1 MKAEKLSFE
10 MDLWGQCDKL
20 HERLNKKISYYKVL
34 VKSLDP
40 FYEIFNDISKK
51 LNSLKISMD
60 PTISHSLYTDDS
72 DSTKTNLYGIA
83 LTIEMFRDFLA
94 KIMEYNTQTIFH
106 ISKGLEDLIKKVQTE
121 KSEYDNFIK
130 CRKNLSENKAI
141 MDKNMKLY
149 HQKMLAA
156 ESAVLDLKNF
166 EIIKLSVNNDT
177 SLIENKNLL
186 EEKAVQLT
194 NDSVKPFKMYSDS
207 VDKVNEIRVESIE
220 LQKHLLYKYQ
230 NIEEE
235 VGKSNISFANLIFS
249 IEKII
254 KELLDKTISETQ
266 NNIKNIN
273 INKDI
278 KQLILDYKGNEK
290 PEKNILFINFPS
302 SINFDEGEDNKS
314 FEINKKSVEFIK
326 ERIESE
332 YPNYAPELEIEKND
346 MREILYKLFETYEQ
360 EKADKL
366 MSFIKNS
373 KTHRF
378 FLILLSKLRTR
389 NRYLQT
395 KIMIDLLGK
404 ILNNILNES
413 EKYKIYDN
421 AKNCIILSQT
431 FYYKNNDEKFYL
443 LNHIKNHKW
452 LKSVDYWINF
462 GELMIDAEMDKLLEN
477 YPDLTKNDI
486 ITNSDKITVNL
497 RKKINDII
505 YSQILPFVNN
515 MNEFKLGYKDIV
527 EITEGILTQYPFL
540 NDEQKDI
547 VYGFISENKEEMDKL
562 RKEYYENHIKKKEEL
577 NKNKEIKINK
587 CQTMKENDIK
597 PLLKS
602 NNENSIPEKE
612 KEQNIS
618 KVNKENK
625 ENPFP
630 EKDKNISKINH
641 EKPLPEKDK
650 NESKKNIN
658 NNNKANEI
666 EYKINQNIMKN
677 SNNIVKNKDKKD
689 NQDKIK
695 TKEVPIDLPRSIS
708 ISLPL
713 PKKFQNQENSENV
726 GGGGGFFKNIKSKF
740 TNKEKEEEKKLK
752 NIDVKNQS
760 KKEDKKIKNNETTNQ
775 VKKEIEKKMIKF
787 DPNKDKI
794 HQLKPVPKENHNI
807 KTNISENQK
816 TNANPFGVVLKK
828 INKTKDE
835 K

>member
-278 KQLILDYKGNEK
+278 K
-290 PEKNILFINFPS
+290 
-302 SINFDEGEDNKS
+302 
-314 FEINKKSVEFIK
+314 
-326 ERIESE
+326 
-332 YPNYAPELEIEKND
+332 
-346 MREILYKLFETYEQ
+346 
-360 EKADKL
+360 
-366 MSFIKNS
+366 
-373 KTHRF
+373 
-378 FLILLSKLRTR
+378 
-389 NRYLQT
+389 
-395 KIMIDLLGK
+395 
-404 ILNNILNES
+404 
-413 EKYKIYDN
+413 
-421 AKNCIILSQT
+421 
-431 FYYKNNDEKFYL
+431 
-443 LNHIKNHKW
+443 
-452 LKSVDYWINF
+452 
-462 GELMIDAEMDKLLEN
+462 
-477 YPDLTKNDI
+477 
-486 ITNSDKITVNL
+486 
-497 RKKINDII
+497 
-505 YSQILPFVNN
+505 
-515 MNEFKLGYKDIV
+515 
-527 EITEGILTQYPFL
+527 
-540 NDEQKDI
+540 
-547 VYGFISENKEEMDKL
+547 
-562 RKEYYENHIKKKEEL
+562 
-577 NKNKEIKINK
+577 
-587 CQTMKENDIK
+587 
-597 PLLKS
+597 
-602 NNENSIPEKE
+602 
-612 KEQNIS
+612 
-618 KVNKENK
+618 
-625 ENPFP
+625 
-630 EKDKNISKINH
+630 
-641 EKPLPEKDK
+641 
-650 NESKKNIN
+650 
-658 NNNKANEI
+658 
-666 EYKINQNIMKN
+666 
-677 SNNIVKNKDKKD
+677 
-689 NQDKIK
+689 
-695 TKEVPIDLPRSIS
+695 
-708 ISLPL
+708 
-713 PKKFQNQENSENV
+713 
-726 GGGGGFFKNIKSKF
+726 
-740 TNKEKEEEKKLK
+740 
-752 NIDVKNQS
+752 
-760 KKEDKKIKNNETTNQ
+760 
-775 VKKEIEKKMIKF
+775 
-787 DPNKDKI
+787 
-794 HQLKPVPKENHNI
+794 
-807 KTNISENQK
+807 
-816 TNANPFGVVLKK
+816 
-828 INKTKDE
+828 
-835 K
+835 